1 MGAGSPGEQGD
12 EGEKD
17 EDGLEAV
24 DTLEGMGWSDSS
36 EPRKLIQQVGP
47 QEAVSCSD
55 TKLNRRPPE
64 ATASSANLAFVLHA
78 SHIL

>member
-1 MGAGSPGEQGD
+1 MDAQGSVGAGSPGEQGD

-17 EDGLEAV
+17 EDVLEAV
-24 DTLEGMGWSDSS
+24 GTLESS

-64 ATASSANLAFVLHA
+64 ATASSLT
-78 SHIL
+78 